1 MIDRIIGRPSASWSR
16 AQVLLV
22 LSTALYQLLR
32 GSKNGPRLHMIRRL
46 NRMLARFSP
55 WQIILGVISILYA
68 ARNLDIVLGLAA
80 PEPLARVYSRS
91 YYRATWVATAMDAA
105 FATAMPIRP
114 VWLRDI
120 CSVLFTGYYLVYA
133 NAADEKLRRF
143 RATCTVEMFRAMWEK
158 TSNRYIRM
166 ATALERPSV
175 GILRKF
181 QMQRPP
187 HSKYTRPV
195 KCWLFFNGTEKEL
208 AKMTDLIID
217 VPGGGFIAMTP
228 EQHEERLR
236 NWAIWS
242 KKPILAIEYGKAPEY
257 PYPWAID
264 EIFDVYQ
271 MLHADKGAGI
281 GMSGKRFDTIMTGD
295 SAGGNMLCAAIY
307 KMIESPTP
315 LPSPLAVIL
324 SYACLNFNFTSW
336 MAPEH
341 LEILRSEENANFIPG
356 LAEQKDHLSHKS
368 PLSVVGDLPDS
379 RGRRRRG
386 SWRGFNEGF
395 TRSVSRSRSLGD
407 TSTLHPPPR
416 SSTPMASL
424 PTTPDGMTR
433 IRSVTLR
440 PRGYAAEDADGMERG
455 AGPSSA
461 GYHPLQEAEK
471 SILDRVRT
479 SERELHRLPSE
490 RTERIN
496 VEGDITDHAMEP
508 QDGELCTE
516 LTMTSRTGFF
526 QDAILSPSIMRI
538 MAILY
543 IGPAHVPDFAT
554 DYYVSPLLAPDRVLE
569 HFPTVL
575 VNCGEKDPLVDDTV
589 IFAGK
594 VRRAKLARQAR
605 LTRDRTVSPKP
616 TFSNVDPLRI
626 LDESDEDWVQ
636 MRIIEGWSHGYLQM
650 LQLIPDVRVVLKHFA
665 VWMQDIFD
673 SRAREFELEKQDL
686 RNARVAA
693 VIRKGS
699 PYARKRMESN
709 GASEAETD
717 DPITFVPK
725 KKRSPPSSFA
735 AVPDEDGSSGSR
747 SSSTLTGPSTPE
759 TNIVDGLPIP
769 TVRISGSNRR
779 LETTPS
785 RPERYIN
792 GTGAARSG
800 QASPPKTA
808 TKAGTPTVF
817 FQSNQVEAELIKRRK
832 VEAVL
837 GLRAD

>member
-1 MIDRIIGRPSASWSR
+1 
-16 AQVLLV
+16 
-22 LSTALYQLLR
+22 
-32 GSKNGPRLHMIRRL
+32 
-46 NRMLARFSP
+46 MLAQFSP
-55 WQIILGVISILYA
+55 WQIIVGVISILYA

-105 FATAMPIRP
+105 FATALPIRP

-143 RATCTVEMFRAMWEK
+143 RATCTVETFRAMWEK

-181 QMQRPP
+181 QMQRPSD
-187 HSKYTRPV
+187 SKYTRPV
-195 KCWLFFNGTEKEL
+195 TCWLFYNGSEKEL
-208 AKMTDLIID
+208 RKMTDLIID
-217 VPGGGFIAMTP
+217 IPGGGFIAMTP

-242 KKPILAIEYGKAPEY
+242 KKPLLAIEYGKAPEY

-264 EIFDVYQ
+264 EILDVYQ

-281 GMSGKRFDTIMTGD
+281 GMSGKRLDTIMTGD
-295 SAGGNMLCAAIY
+295 SAGANLLCAAIY

-341 LEILRSEENANFIPG
+341 LEILRAEENSNFIPG
-356 LAEQKDHLSHKS
+356 LVEQKNHLLHKS
-368 PLSVVGDLPDS
+368 PLSVVDDTSDS
-379 RGRRRRG
+379 KRGRRRG
-386 SWRGFNEGF
+386 NSWRSFSQSVPSR
-395 TRSVSRSRSLGD
+395 RSLSRSRSDGD
-407 TSTLHPPPR
+407 ALALHPPPR
-416 SSTPMASL
+416 SSTPMSSL
-424 PTTPDGMTR
+424 PTTPDGMKR
-433 IRSVTLR
+433 MRSVTLR
-440 PRGYAAEDADGMERG
+440 PRGYVGSHPEAYNDGIEYG
-455 AGPSSA
+455 AGSSSD
-461 GYHPLQEAEK
+461 YHPLLDAQR
-471 SILDRVRT
+471 SILQRVRT
-479 SERELHRLPSE
+479 ADQELQTSH
-490 RTERIN
+490 TEDAEPCTIDAKN
-496 VEGDITDHAMEP
+496 TDHAVDDTA
-508 QDGELCTE
+508 QGGKLCTE

-526 QDAILSPSIMRI
+526 QDAILSPSMMRV

-543 IGPAHVPDFAT
+543 IGPARVPDFAT

-594 VRRAKLARQAR
+594 IRRAKLARQAR
-605 LTRDRTVSPKP
+605 LAKDHTVTPPS
-616 TFSNVDPLRI
+616 TFSNVDPLQI
-626 LDESDEDWVQ
+626 LEETDEDWVQ

-650 LQLIPDVRVVLKHFA
+650 IQLIPDVRVVLKHFA

-673 SRAREFELEKQDL
+673 SRSRELELKERDTQ
-686 RNARVAA
+686 NAKAA
-693 VIRKGS
+693 ASIRKGS
-699 PYARKRMESN
+699 LYGKKRMQTS
-709 GASEAETD
+709 GSSETETD
-717 DPITFVPK
+717 SPLTFTPK
-725 KKRSPPSSFA
+725 KKRSPPTSFV

-747 SSSTLTGPSTPE
+747 STGTLTGPSTPE
-759 TNIVDGLPIP
+759 THHVDGLPIP
-769 TVRISGSNRR
+769 TVRISGSNKR

-785 RPERYIN
+785 SPERYIN
-792 GTGAARSG
+792 GAGAARSG
-800 QASPPKTA
+800 LASPPKTA
-808 TKAGTPTVF
+808 MKPGTPTVF

-832 VEAVL
+832 AEAVL